1 MFNFVFP
8 FLKQAAAAGVRA
20 GARQFA
26 KRAPKA
32 AKKVRDKFKKVKE
45 SPTAQTATRKAE
57 PIKRFFT
64 GRDLKTGKKLSK
76 KPVIEG
82 IGTSPRLLG
91 KATDVAGIG
100 GLGYGLQETYK
111 AATPIFTDEDFTK
124 ADAMTLA
131 SSALLASPALK
142 FGKRAAARLFG
153 KGTFTKPRIQRD
165 PKTGKPILDEK
176 GREIKAFDPKS
187 QTYSKDTFVTRASPL
202 ERRQDL
208 IGYGAGIP
216 LGIAA
221 EFARPDQPELVGL
234 EKLPEK
240 TEQDKQFIEQ
250 GLDAQVGPKVKEVME
265 KLQKRPNQYTEEEAR
280 QQLLEAKRQDDAQA
294 EESIQPPATSEKEVV
309 EQAEKEQEK
318 IENPPVEVAPNEID
332 MDKNPG
338 QAIDDADTAAK
349 TEILT
354 TPDNPGGN
362 PALPPMP
369 KDFYADGNLHSL
381 MAAAN
386 KQRRDYTRMNTAM
399 AEYENFIEG
408 EEKKILSY
416 NEYRKKFTEI
426 TGDANADSANL
437 AMFKWAMAMMTGRTN
452 QAGLPGFMD
461 IAGQAGLVY
470 ADDMAAIYAQDRQE
484 KVALANSF
492 LAYEQDAKRYLSS
505 LEQGRLA
512 QVIQN
517 ERQLIEDKVTDDQ
530 TFFNNR
536 VALYGLYLEKMKIL
550 QEIQDAK
557 NASLSAP
564 RKDQEYFLVKDENAL
579 TGYRVERLGFT
590 EQGKRVKFV
599 MGEDG
604 VEKVVPIGP
613 EEFEATSLGKKLDTA
628 RLNKDL
634 TSLIAM
640 NQGLQFTEIVLSMDK
655 DVPIGSP
662 GAVNQLLTRLGS
674 LYRDWSPTASGDL
687 PRSSAD
693 FDDGIKDMLF
703 SSSQLGTGERTKE
716 DNKAFNE
723 LMRDFNKDRVRIE
736 NEMNDI
742 RKNQQNSKFLNENA
756 KRQIANARPGADR
769 QRIVEQLAL
778 LRLIENRMKYIVANA
793 NKGEDRLTVADVT
806 DASKGT
812 ALLRFF
818 KPSDEAAADYKA
830 IAFQLNDSYTSL
842 VKKYIRAGG
851 NPAQVLE
858 HKYSDFINNYK
869 NKLRAKKSGENKEKN
884 QELSVDDLINKI
896 YGK

>member
-1 MFNFVFP
+1 MLQFVLP
-8 FLKQAAAAGVRA
+8 FLKTAASAGARA
-20 GARQFA
+20 GAKQFA
-26 KRAPKA
+26 KRAPKT
-32 AKKVRDKFKKVKE
+32 AKKVRDKFKQAKE
-45 SPTAQTATRKAE
+45 SPTAQTATRKTE
-57 PIKRFFT
+57 PFKRFFT
-64 GRDLKTGKKLSK
+64 GKDLRTGKKLSER
-76 KPVIEG
+76 PVTTN
-82 IGTSPRLLG
+82 IGTDFRTVG
-91 KATDVAGIG
+91 KALDVAGIAG
-100 GLGYGLQETYK
+100 IPFGIAETYK

-124 ADAMTLA
+124 GDALTLA
-131 SSALLASPALK
+131 GSAFLASPGLK
-142 FGKRAAARLFG
+142 FGARAASRLFG

-187 QTYSKDTFVTRASPL
+187 QRVIRDRFVTQASPL
-202 ERRQDL
+202 ERRKEL
-208 IGYGAGIP
+208 IGLGIGSG
-216 LGIAA
+216 LGIAGA
-221 EFARPDQPELVGL
+221 FARPDQPQLVGL
-234 EKLPEK
+234 QELDEK
-240 TEQDKQFIEQ
+240 TPEDKQFIEQ
-250 GLDAQVGPKVKEVME
+250 GLDAQMGPNVKKVVE
-265 KLQKRPNQYTEEEAR
+265 KLQKRPGQYTEEEAR
-280 QQLLEAKRQDDAQA
+280 QQLLEAKAQDDAQA
-294 EESIQPPATSEKEVV
+294 KESIQSTPTPEKEQV
-309 EQAEKEQEK
+309 EQAEKQQEK
-318 IENPPVEVAPNEID
+318 IEKPPVEVAPNEID
-332 MDKNPG
+332 MNKNPG
-338 QAIDDADTAAK
+338 QAIDDADTAAREK
-349 TEILT
+349 ILT
-354 TPDNPGGN
+354 TPDNPTGN

-386 KQRRDYTRMNTAM
+386 RQRRDYTRMNNAM
-399 AEYENFIEG
+399 KEYENFISG
-408 EEKKILSY
+408 EKEKTLSY
-416 NEYRKKFTEI
+416 EQYRKKFTEI

-437 AMFKWAMAMMTGRTN
+437 AMFKWAMAMMTGRSN
-452 QAGLPGFMD
+452 EAGISGFMD

-492 LAYEQDAKRYLSS
+492 MAYEQDAKRYLSD

-517 ERQLIEDKVTDDQ
+517 ERQLIQDKVEDDQ

-557 NASLSAP
+557 NTSLAAP
-564 RKDQEYFLVKDENAL
+564 RKDQEYFLVKDDKAL
-579 TGYRVERLGFT
+579 AGYRVERIGFT
-590 EQGKRVKFV
+590 EEGKRVKFV

-604 VEKVVPIGP
+604 VEKIVPIGP
-613 EEFEATSLGKKLDTA
+613 EEFAGRSMGKKLDTA

-655 DVPIGSP
+655 EVPIGSP

-703 SSSQLGTGERTKE
+703 SSSQEGTGERTKE

-723 LMRDFNKDRVRIE
+723 LMTEFNKERVRVN
-736 NEMNDI
+736 NEMDDI
-742 RKNQQNSKFLNENA
+742 RKNAENSKFLNENA
-756 KRQIANARPGADR
+756 KRQIREARPGADR
-769 QRIVEQLAL
+769 QRVVEQLAI

-830 IAFQLNDSYTSL
+830 IRFQLNESYTSL
-842 VKKYIRAGG
+842 VKKYIMAGG
-851 NPAQVLE
+851 DPNQVLE
-858 HKYSDFINNYK
+858 HEYPTFIKNYT
-869 NKLRAKKSGENKEKN
+869 AKIKAEKDKENKDTN
-884 QELSVDDLINKI
+884 QKLSVDELINKI
-896 YGK
+896 VVK

>member
-1 MFNFVFP
+1 V
-8 FLKQAAAAGVRA
+8 Q
-20 GARQFA
+20 
-26 KRAPKA
+26 
-32 AKKVRDKFKKVKE
+32 
-45 SPTAQTATRKAE
+45 
-57 PIKRFFT
+57 
-64 GRDLKTGKKLSK
+64 KKL
-76 KPVIEG
+76 PVEH
-82 IGTSPRLLG
+82 TT
-91 KATDVAGIG
+91 AHG
-100 GLGYGLQETYK
+100 GLGSPTNNALGHIRYQYNDYLD
-111 AATPIFTDEDFTK
+111 P
-124 ADAMTLA
+124 A
-131 SSALLASPALK
+131 SGRPHG
-142 FGKRAAARLFG
+142 GK
-153 KGTFTKPRIQRD
+153 
-165 PKTGKPILDEK
+165 
-176 GREIKAFDPKS
+176 
-187 QTYSKDTFVTRASPL
+187 
-202 ERRQDL
+202 
-208 IGYGAGIP
+208 
-216 LGIAA
+216 IAI
-221 EFARPDQPELVGL
+221 V
-234 EKLPEK
+234 
-240 TEQDKQFIEQ
+240 
-250 GLDAQVGPKVKEVME
+250 
-265 KLQKRPNQYTEEEAR
+265 
-280 QQLLEAKRQDDAQA
+280 
-294 EESIQPPATSEKEVV
+294 
-309 EQAEKEQEK
+309 
-318 IENPPVEVAPNEID
+318 NEI
-332 MDKNPG
+332 
-338 QAIDDADTAAK
+338 Q
-349 TEILT
+349 
-354 TPDNPGGN
+354 
-362 PALPPMP
+362 
-369 KDFYADGNLHSL
+369 S
-381 MAAAN
+381 
-386 KQRRDYTRMNTAM
+386 
-399 AEYENFIEG
+399 
-408 EEKKILSY
+408 
-416 NEYRKKFTEI
+416 
-426 TGDANADSANL
+426 
-437 AMFKWAMAMMTGRTN
+437 
-452 QAGLPGFMD
+452 D
-461 IAGQAGLVY
+461 IA
-470 ADDMAAIYAQDRQE
+470 
-484 KVALANSF
+484 
-492 LAYEQDAKRYLSS
+492 
-505 LEQGRLA
+505 
-512 QVIQN
+512 
-517 ERQLIEDKVTDDQ
+517 
-530 TFFNNR
+530 
-536 VALYGLYLEKMKIL
+536 
-550 QEIQDAK
+550 AK
-557 NASLSAP
+557 NAELIRKEGYVRGINPMGAAEIRVLTNEAMDDVNKSAKRLFNYTADP
-564 RKDQEYFLVKDENAL
+564 ANRNRLDVEKLRKETNDNQARLDALQAMKAKAGLLDENKTSFVPFAHGGKSDRENYGDFFIKQLIKEKKKIIKQPKEETVSKQSAEDYLL
-579 TGYRVERLGFT
+579 TLI
-590 EQGKRVKFV
+590 KRCRDSARKRDKSVLTYEETTDRPFEWII
-599 MGEDG
+599 EDG